1 MADAAIAS
9 DFHKALDVKSDFAA
23 EVAFGAIF
31 RDLGTKSG
39 QLLIGEVFGADVDGD
54 AGVLADLFG
63 GRVPDAIDVGK
74 GDDDALLV
82 RDINP
87 SNTCHVWFVSFLR
100 SSTLTLLVLGVGA
113 DNHDFAMAPNDF
125 ALVANRLNRRSDF
138 HDCSPDLD

>member
-9 DFHKALDVKSDFAA
+9 DFHKALDVESDFAA

-39 QLLIGEVFGADVDGD
+39 QLLIGEVFGADVNAD
-54 AGVLADLFG
+54 AGIGADFFG
-63 GRVPDAIDVGK
+63 GRGPNAIDVGK

-87 SNTCHVWFVSFLR
+87 SNTCHICL
-100 SSTLTLLVLGVGA
+100 
-113 DNHDFAMAPNDF
+113 
-125 ALVANRLNRRSDF
+125 
-138 HDCSPDLD
+138 